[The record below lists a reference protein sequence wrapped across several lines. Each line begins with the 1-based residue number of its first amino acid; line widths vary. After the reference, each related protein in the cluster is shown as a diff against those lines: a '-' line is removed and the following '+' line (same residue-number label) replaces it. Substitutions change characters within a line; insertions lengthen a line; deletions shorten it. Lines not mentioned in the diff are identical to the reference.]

1 MPPLEITLKAYN
13 TTNCHVPSHPVLK
26 NLSHNAPPSTMESSN
41 RSAGSCLV
49 PRSCTPWS
57 KSAYF
62 PFTTPKTTTTTR
74 SRTTILSPMSQIR
87 RVQFVSFVTV
97 HQELHI
103 TDYSKEEMENTWY
116 SKREIRKM
124 KQKCKEE
131 ATQITANTYENEQ
144 MRKHDEGPLS
154 DLSNKYE
161 EPTTTVRGLEGKT
174 TMGSLRKKRHRIQA
188 WAAVFMEQKRQTLAG
203 YCDPE
208 SLADAYFEVSEPCH
222 VVANMVAIQDAR
234 EVQSMD
240 EWDAKIELEKENQR
254 GIMTSGSS
262 GEVRHCGRRYQRLLA
277 LQNRSQRHL
286 PVMVMSAA

>member
-1 MPPLEITLKAYN
+1 
-13 TTNCHVPSHPVLK
+13 
-26 NLSHNAPPSTMESSN
+26 
-41 RSAGSCLV
+41 
-49 PRSCTPWS
+49 
-57 KSAYF
+57 
-62 PFTTPKTTTTTR
+62 
-74 SRTTILSPMSQIR
+74 MSQIR